1 MSSKPHPSRCV
12 ARAEAAHRVKAH
24 MDVREGESD
33 GRPTEPSRD
42 GPLRRAPTRSQLGA
56 SVHVDAVARRATP
69 RYCSQT
75 MPRPTA
81 AAGNEPLTALLAQ
94 APADAIPPALRRVLL
109 ETA

>member
-33 GRPTEPSRD
+33 RDVRPSRH
-42 GPLRRAPTRSQLGA
+42 GMGRFGVRHPGA
-56 SVHVDAVARRATP
+56 SWELVFTRDAVAHRATP

-94 APADAIPPALRRVLL
+94 APADAIP
-109 ETA
+109 